1 MKKPSAFS
9 KVTGAVTAARGF
21 RAAGLAAGIKKSGK
35 KDMALIVSDVPA
47 TVAGVFTRNQVK
59 AAPVKL
65 DMLHVQSGQ
74 ARAIVANSGNANACT
89 GKLGYLH
96 AQAMATAVARRID
109 APTEQ
114 VLVCSTGRIG
124 VNLPLVKIEAG
135 IKNLIKQIHPPEGR
149 AQSRPLA
156 KRGHDGA
163 WPSEAVRHH
172 GAHDAALGIMTSDTF
187 PKECAVKVGKF
198 HVGGIA
204 KGAGMIH
211 PNMATMLS
219 FITTDAAV
227 PRAALQRALRRAVDQ
242 SFNRIS
248 IDGDMSTNDT
258 VLCLANGLAGKV
270 ALPVFQEALDYVCL
284 ELAKMIVKDGE
295 GVTKFVTV
303 EVHGAKS
310 DRDAEFAAR
319 AVSNS
324 ALVKTSWCGGDP
336 NWGRLMDAIGY
347 SRCKVVEEQ
356 VDIAYDGLA
365 AVKAGQPTR
374 TPLAKLKKIVKSP
387 TFTIRIDLH
396 LGHGRCTMHTCD
408 LTENY
413 VTFNKGE

>member
-1 MKKPSAFS
+1 MKKPLAFS

-65 DMLHVQSGQ
+65 DMLHVKCGQ
-74 ARAIVANSGNANACT
+74 ARAIIANSGNANACT
-89 GKLGYLH
+89 GKWGLVH
-96 AQAMATAVARRID
+96 AQAMATAVARRIQ
-109 APTEQ
+109 APDEQ

-124 VNLPLVKIEAG
+124 VPLPIVKIEAG
-135 IKNLIKQIHPPEGR
+135 IKKLLRQ
-149 AQSRPLA
+149 
-156 KRGHDGA
+156 
-163 WPSEAVRHH
+163 VRRE

-187 PKECAVKVGKF
+187 PKECAVRVGKF

-227 PRAALQRALRRAVDQ
+227 PRAALQRALRHAVNQ

-258 VLCLANGLAGKV
+258 VLCLANGVAGKV
-270 ALPVFQEALDYVCL
+270 SRPAFQEALDYVCL
-284 ELAKMIVKDGE
+284 ELAKMMVQDGE
-295 GVTKFVTV
+295 GASKFVTV

-310 DRDAEFAAR
+310 DRAAEFAAR
-319 AVSNS
+319 AVCNS

-336 NWGRLMDAIGY
+336 NWGRLMDALGY
-347 SRCKVVEEQ
+347 SRCPVVEEQ
-356 VDIAYDGLA
+356 VDIAYNGLL
-365 AVKAGQPTR
+365 AVKSGQPTR
-374 TPLAKLKKIVKSP
+374 TPVAKLRKIAKSP

-408 LTENY
+408 FTEDY

>member
-1 MKKPSAFS
+1 MKTTFS
-9 KVTGAVTAARGF
+9 HVTGGVTAAHGF
-21 RAAGLAAGIKKSGK
+21 RAAGLAAGIKPSGK
-35 KDMALIVSDVPA
+35 KDLALILSDVPA
-47 TVAGVFTRNQVK
+47 TVAATFTTNQVK

-65 DMLHVQSGQ
+65 DMNHVKSGT

-89 GKLGYLH
+89 GKIGLLH
-96 AQAMATAVARRID
+96 AEAMAAAVARRIGCRD
-109 APTEQ
+109 EH

-124 VNLPLVKIEAG
+124 VPLPIVKVEAG
-135 IKNLIKQIHPPEGR
+135 IKKLLKQV
-149 AQSRPLA
+149 SR
-156 KRGHDGA
+156 
-163 WPSEAVRHH
+163 H
-172 GAHDAALGIMTSDTF
+172 GSHDAALGIMTSDTF
-187 PKECAVKVGKF
+187 PKECAVAFQARGKTF

-211 PNMATMLS
+211 PNMATMLA

-227 PRAALQRALRRAVDQ
+227 PRATLQRALRHAVNK

-258 VLCLANGLAGKV
+258 VICLANGTAGKV
-270 ALPVFQEALDYVCL
+270 NLTKFQAALDHVCL

-303 EVHGAKS
+303 DVHGARN
-310 DRDAEFAAR
+310 DREAEIAAR
-319 AVSNS
+319 SVCNS

-336 NWGRLMDAIGY
+336 NWGRIMDSLGY
-347 SRCKVVEEQ
+347 SRAKVVEEK
-356 VDIAYDGLA
+356 VDIAYDGVP
-365 AVKAGQPTR
+365 AVRGGQPTR
-374 TPLAKLKKIVKSP
+374 TPVAKLKKIVKQP
-387 TFTIRIDLH
+387 VFTITIHLH

-408 LTENY
+408 LTEAY

>member
-9 KVTGAVTAARGF
+9 KVSGAVTAARGF
-21 RAAGLAAGIKKSGK
+21 RSGGMSAGIKKSGK
-35 KDMALIVSDVPA
+35 KDLSLIVSDIPA
-47 TVAGVFTRNQVK
+47 VVAGVFTRNQVK

-65 DMLHVQSGQ
+65 DMQHVKTGK

-89 GKLGYLH
+89 GAVGLIH
-96 AQAMATAVARRID
+96 AKAMATAVARRLRV
-109 APTEQ
+109 PTEQ

-124 VNLPLVKIEAG
+124 VLLPLVKIQSG
-135 IKNLIKQIHPPEGR
+135 IKKLLRQ
-149 AQSRPLA
+149 
-156 KRGHDGA
+156 
-163 WPSEAVRHH
+163 VRRD

-187 PKECAVKVGKF
+187 PKEYAVRVGKF
-198 HVGGIA
+198 HIGGIA

-211 PNMATMLS
+211 PNMATMLC

-227 PRAALQRALRRAVDQ
+227 PRAALQRALRHAANQ

-258 VLCLANGLAGKV
+258 VLCMANGLAGKV
-270 ALPVFQEALDYVCL
+270 SLPVFQEALDHVCL
-284 ELAKMIVKDGE
+284 ELAKMMVKDGE
-295 GVTKFVTV
+295 GATKFVTV
-303 EVHGAKS
+303 EVHGARS

-319 AVSNS
+319 AVCNS

-347 SRCKVVEEQ
+347 SRCKVVEEK
-356 VDIAYDGLA
+356 VNIAYDGVLA
-365 AVKAGQPTR
+365 VRAGQPTR
-374 TPLAKLKKIVKSP
+374 TPLAKLKKIVKEP

-396 LGHGRCTMHTCD
+396 LGRGRCTMHACD
-408 LTENY
+408 LTEDY

>member
-1 MKKPSAFS
+1 MKKLFTQ
-9 KVTGAVTAARGF
+9 VTGSVTAARGF
-21 RAAGLAAGIKKSGK
+21 KAAGLAAGIKKSGK

-47 TVAGVFTRNQVK
+47 TVASVFTRNQVK

-65 DMLHVQSGQ
+65 DMLHVKSGK

-89 GKLGYLH
+89 GKLGYVH
-96 AQAMATAVARRID
+96 AQAMSEAVARRID

-124 VNLPLVKIEAG
+124 VNLPIVKIEAG
-135 IKNLIKQIHPPEGR
+135 IKKLLRQV
-149 AQSRPLA
+149 SRT
-156 KRGHDGA
+156 GA
-163 WPSEAVRHH
+163 R
-172 GAHDAALGIMTSDTF
+172 DAALGIMTSDTF
-187 PKECAVKVGKF
+187 TKECAVKVGKF

-211 PNMATMLS
+211 PNMATMLG

-227 PRAALQRALRRAVDQ
+227 PRAALQRALRQAVNQ

-258 VLCLANGLAGKV
+258 VLCLANGVAGKV
-270 ALPVFQEALDYVCL
+270 SLPEFQAALNYVCL

-303 EVHGAKS
+303 EVCGAKS

-347 SRCKVVEEQ
+347 SRCKIIEEK
-356 VDIAYDGLA
+356 VDIAYDDVP

-374 TPLAKLKKIVKSP
+374 TPVAKLRKIVKSP
-387 TFTIRIDLH
+387 TFTIRINLN
-396 LGHGRCTMHTCD
+396 LGRGRCTMHTCD
-408 LTENY
+408 LTEDY